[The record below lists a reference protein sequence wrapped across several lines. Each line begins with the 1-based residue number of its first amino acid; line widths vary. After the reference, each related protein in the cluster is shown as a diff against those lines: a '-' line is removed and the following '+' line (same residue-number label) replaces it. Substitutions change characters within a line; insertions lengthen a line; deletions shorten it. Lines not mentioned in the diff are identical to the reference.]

1 MKHAAQNDLF
11 AGGVRMVAE
20 EAIDL
25 TVESIMAYGPFHDVW
40 AVAWSGGKDSTATLT
55 LLIG

>member
-1 MKHAAQNDLF
+1 MMTSRGRTDLF

-25 TVESIMAYGPFHDVW
+25 TVESILRLWTVP
-40 AVAWSGGKDSTATLT
+40 
-55 LLIG
+55 